1 VTENSFLELGDVM
14 VVTTENKGHD
24 PEFWAEQIT
33 KKICS
38 ISENAAPHVRQQAE
52 AFQTYIYQ
60 IVLNGLKNAITSD
73 RTTMVN
79 LLTSQGHHDMAKII
93 KEL

>member
-1 VTENSFLELGDVM
+1 MSVDSDFELGQISIH
-14 VVTTENKGHD
+14 TTDNKGHD

-38 ISENAAPHVRQQAE
+38 ISENAAPHIRQQAE
-52 AFQTYIYQ
+52 AFQNYNYQ
-60 IVLNGLKNAITSD
+60 IVLHGIKNAITSD

-79 LLTSQGHHDMAKII
+79 LLTSQGHDEMAKII